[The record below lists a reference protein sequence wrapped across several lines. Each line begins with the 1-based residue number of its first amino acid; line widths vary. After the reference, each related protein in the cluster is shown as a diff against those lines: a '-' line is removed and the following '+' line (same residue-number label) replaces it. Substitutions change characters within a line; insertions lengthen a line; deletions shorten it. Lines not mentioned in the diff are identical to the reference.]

1 MNFDF
6 DLRDLQDFDSE
17 CLNENSKKNILNI
30 FNLNKYR
37 YLLNILK
44 DINCDDKSKQKLEKK
59 DRQFLINQA
68 QLNFKIINSKFSNRI
83 KVGKEY
89 YLCINQEGENV
100 VSLKETFNDNKS
112 IIIGCYKLN
121 EDLTWN
127 TID

>member
-44 DINCDDKSKQKLEKK
+44 DINCDDKSKQILEEQ
-59 DRQFLINQA
+59 RQFLINQA
-68 QLNFKIINSKFSNRI
+68 QLNFKIINSKFSDRI
-83 KVGKEY
+83 KVGEEY
-89 YLCINQEGENV
+89 FLCINNQGENV
-100 VSLKETFNDNKS
+100 VSLKENFNDNQN

-121 EDLTWN
+121 EDLTWD

>member
-44 DINCDDKSKQKLEKK
+44 DINCDDKSKQILEEQ
-59 DRQFLINQA
+59 RQFLINQA
-68 QLNFKIINSKFSNRI
+68 QLNFKIINSKFSDRI

-100 VSLKETFNDNKS
+100 VSLKENFNDNQN